1 MEEELKKLLLQTQ
14 KEGFEQC
21 VNCIRDISKATESI
35 DIHYRLEA
43 LIACLEDLKN
53 GIYGE

>member
-1 MEEELKKLLLQTQ
+1 MDEEIKKILLKSQ
-14 KEGFEQC
+14 KDGFEQC
-21 VNCIRDISKATESI
+21 IKCIRDMAEATESI
-35 DIHYRLEA
+35 DIHNALEA